1 MQKSASVGLSQE
13 YVNKIQNGSLDIE
26 TITDE
31 SLADRIKEY
40 LPLQF
45 RRSKIIVEMLVNA

>member
-1 MQKSASVGLSQE
+1 MQKAASVGLSQE
-13 YVNKIQNGSLDIE
+13 YVHKIQNGSLDIE

>member
-1 MQKSASVGLSQE
+1 MQKAASVGLSQE

>member
-13 YVNKIQNGSLDIE
+13 YVSKIQNGSLDIE